1 MCNQT
6 VSLVAAQIEQAGI
19 PTVSQIYLREAA
31 EALRPPRTLLVPF
44 DHGYALGEPN
54 NPDLQLDVLR
64 KTFALLN
71 AYGPGPVL
79 EEYSREAAET
89 YAHVGSH
96 R

>member
-6 VSLVAAQIEQAGI
+6 VSLVGAEIERAGI

-31 EALRPPRTLLVPF
+31 EALRPPRTLWVPF

-54 NPDLQLDVLR
+54 NPELQLDVLR

-79 EEYSREAAET
+79 EEYSRETADT
-89 YAHVGSH
+89 FAHSAS